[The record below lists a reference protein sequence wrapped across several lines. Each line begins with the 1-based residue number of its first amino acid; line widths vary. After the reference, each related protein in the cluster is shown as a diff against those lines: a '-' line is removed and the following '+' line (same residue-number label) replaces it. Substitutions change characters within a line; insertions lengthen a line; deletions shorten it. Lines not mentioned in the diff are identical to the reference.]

1 MSLCKIRR
9 VRDRDKLRGPALKT
23 LLRELA
29 NHNPGLC
36 VITTRMEVDDIKE
49 FIRTSVQNIPL
60 EHLSDEAG
68 AELLLHLGAKGKK
81 DELKQAVCEYEGH
94 ALALTLLGSYLKV
107 VYDGDI
113 SQRDKISKLM
123 NEPRQGKHAMR
134 VMASYEKWF
143 EGKPELDILRIM
155 GLFDRPAEGGA
166 IDALRAELP
175 INGLTSKLE
184 GLSNDNLR
192 FALNNLRAVKLIAK
206 EDQHRPD
213 TLDCHPLIREYF
225 GEKLK
230 TSNLVAWKEAHS
242 RLYEYYKSH
251 AKEYPDTI
259 EEMTQLYLA
268 VAHGCQAGRYIEASQ
283 EIFYGRIRRK
293 HEGFSWRKLGTFTA
307 DLAALSNFL
316 DTSGNR
322 AVSVLG
328 DEYKAFVL
336 NAAGF
341 CLRSLGRLTEAV
353 QPMKASLEVTIAL
366 NQWSNAA
373 RVTGNISEIYLARQG
388 YRISFLAAS
397 CPVQNFT

>member
-1 MSLCKIRR
+1 MRADNFRGAERVFGWSFYSQGASEGKQASADLFIASALRWFGDPDPTKGSPWDKGVRLAEFIRKQHTLLIL
-9 VRDRDKLRGPALKT
+9 DGLEPLQNPPGEGQGQIKDPALKT

-68 AELLLHLGAKGKK
+68 AELLLHLGAKGKE

-94 ALALTLLGSYLKV
+94 ALALMLLGSYLKV

-143 EGKPELDILRIM
+143 EGKPELDILRII

-166 IDALRAELP
+166 IGALRAELP

-184 GLSNDNLR
+184 GLSKDNWR
-192 FALNNLRAVKLIAK
+192 FALNNLREVKLIAK
-206 EDQHRPD
+206 EDQHRLD
-213 TLDCHPLIREYF
+213 ALDCHPLIREYF
-225 GEKLK
+225 GERLK
-230 TSNLVAWKEAHS
+230 TSNPAAWKEAHS

-259 EEMTQLYLA
+259 EEMTPLYLT
-268 VAHGCQAGRYIEASQ
+268 VAHGCQADRQQEAAQ
-283 EIFYGRIRRK
+283 IFYGRIRRK
-293 HEGFSWRKLGTFTA
+293 AEGFSWR
-307 DLAALSNFL
+307 S
-316 DTSGNR
+316 
-322 AVSVLG
+322 
-328 DEYKAFVL
+328 
-336 NAAGF
+336 
-341 CLRSLGRLTEAV
+341 
-353 QPMKASLEVTIAL
+353 
-366 NQWSNAA
+366 
-373 RVTGNISEIYLARQG
+373 
-388 YRISFLAAS
+388 
-397 CPVQNFT
+397 